1 MVSGTNMVKIIVCIF
16 TILFYAQK
24 KQSLWHERHF
34 LGMND
39 ILFHRQ
45 HINNGMLNN
54 PFEILSKTK
63 INDAYHEYVQEGAK
77 YVIVVIWNMYDL
89 V

>member
-24 KQSLWHERHF
+24 KQSLWYERHF

-39 ILFHRQ
+39 IVITF
-45 HINNGMLNN
+45 GY
-54 PFEILSKTK
+54 SKFFRVFTF
-63 INDAYHEYVQEGAK
+63 
-77 YVIVVIWNMYDL
+77 
-89 V
+89 

>member
-16 TILFYAQK
+16 TILFYTQK

-39 ILFHRQ
+39 IVITFLYNFFLLLYYIFIDT
-45 HINNGMLNN
+45 IN
-54 PFEILSKTK
+54 LSFS
-63 INDAYHEYVQEGAK
+63 
-77 YVIVVIWNMYDL
+77 
-89 V
+89 

>member
-24 KQSLWHERHF
+24 KQSLWYERHF

-39 ILFHRQ
+39 IVITFLYNFFLLLYYIFIDT
-45 HINNGMLNN
+45 INLS
-54 PFEILSKTK
+54 FSWDILISPSYFFTVLLTFSNT
-63 INDAYHEYVQEGAK
+63 IP
-77 YVIVVIWNMYDL
+77 
-89 V
+89 

>member
-16 TILFYAQK
+16 TILFYTQK

-39 ILFHRQ
+39 IVIAYFYNYFPIFYIFIVT
-45 HINNGMLNN
+45 IN
-54 PFEILSKTK
+54 LSFS
-63 INDAYHEYVQEGAK
+63 
-77 YVIVVIWNMYDL
+77 
-89 V
+89 

>member
-16 TILFYAQK
+16 TILFYTQK

-39 ILFHRQ
+39 I
-45 HINNGMLNN
+45 
-54 PFEILSKTK
+54 
-63 INDAYHEYVQEGAK
+63 
-77 YVIVVIWNMYDL
+77 VITFLYNFFPIIIYL
-89 V
+89 LIQ

>member
-45 HINNGMLNN
+45 HINNYVLFGRIYVL
-54 PFEILSKTK
+54 FGK
-63 INDAYHEYVQEGAK
+63 IIYKFFYFGS
-77 YVIVVIWNMYDL
+77 II
-89 V
+89 

>member
-16 TILFYAQK
+16 TILFYAPK

-39 ILFHRQ
+39 IVITFLYNFFPTQNSIHTE
-45 HINNGMLNN
+45 IPMN
-54 PFEILSKTK
+54 PLKL
-63 INDAYHEYVQEGAK
+63 H
-77 YVIVVIWNMYDL
+77 
-89 V
+89 

>member
-16 TILFYAQK
+16 TILFYIQK

-39 ILFHRQ
+39 IV
-45 HINNGMLNN
+45 I
-54 PFEILSKTK
+54 
-63 INDAYHEYVQEGAK
+63 AYLYNFFPIIIYLLLQ
-77 YVIVVIWNMYDL
+77 
-89 V
+89 